1 MKMCRLSKVTKIPKQ
16 RRTNLVFVHEVKKNK
31 EDVNDALQR
40 GTVPLILKKKKES
53 KAQILGMILMTKVKQ
68 QMHQYMV

>member
-1 MKMCRLSKVTKIPKQ
+1 MTKIPKQ

-40 GTVPLILKKKKES
+40 GTVPLILKKKKRAE
-53 KAQILGMILMTKVKQ
+53 
-68 QMHQYMV
+68 HRFWE